1 MGVRFRTDPRM
12 RAQCTGMAL
21 DPHLPSQL
29 AFGLILA
36 GGLYLFISER
46 LRVDVTAMLILLALV
61 LTGVLDGK
69 QALSGFASEPAIIVA
84 AVFVISGA
92 LAATGITEQ
101 LGAWIGRV
109 AGKHEWR
116 TIAVVMPAVALLAA
130 FTHHVMVTAM
140 MLPLLLRHA
149 RDRQLP
155 ASRLLMP
162 MSLAASLGTTLT
174 LVSAP
179 AFLLANDMLQ
189 RAGTE
194 GLGIFSITPIGIA
207 LVLFGTAYMLLAR
220 WLLPRRSGE
229 RGDDGY
235 LRLDRYRTELLIV
248 KDSRWSTRPLAE
260 LQKTLGERF
269 RIRGWLRDGKPRN
282 DLTAASPLLA
292 GDVLLVE
299 TAADELLSLHDDAG
313 LDLNAIARF
322 GAAAS
327 GEGAPQLVQ
336 AVVAPGSEF
345 IGHSIRELD
354 FARRF
359 HVVIAGLWRRDGDVA
374 DRLSDARLR
383 EGDLLVL
390 YGRPSRFSDLAAHH
404 GFLML
409 VPFAGEA
416 KRRLR
421 APLALMI
428 LGATILAAATEWLP
442 APLAFLFGAV
452 AMVATRCVD
461 INQAYREIDVRIF
474 VMIAGVIPLGI
485 AMEQTGTAD
494 LLARGLSQL
503 VAGWPALPILLV
515 MFTAAALLTQVMSDA
530 ATTVLLGPVA
540 IALAKTL
547 DLPPTPFVVCTA
559 LGAVVAFLTPIGHH
573 GNLLILGPGQYR
585 FGDFLRIGL
594 PLTVLIA
601 LVSAWMA
608 RWLWLGGP
616 LLPHFGG

>member
-1 MGVRFRTDPRM
+1 M
-12 RAQCTGMAL
+12 RSGHAQWGM
-21 DPHLPSQL
+21 HLVDSHLWSQI
-29 AFGLILA
+29 AFGLILLGA
-36 GGLYLFISER
+36 LYLFISEK
-46 LRVDVTAMLILLALV
+46 LRVDVTAMLVLLALV
-61 LTGVLDGK
+61 LTGVLDGR

-92 LAATGITEQ
+92 LAATGISER
-101 LGAWIGRV
+101 LGTWIGRV
-109 AGKHEWR
+109 GGRGEAR
-116 TIAVVMPAVALLAA
+116 TIAVVMPLVAVLAS

-179 AFLLANDMLQ
+179 AFLLASDMLE
-189 RAGTE
+189 RAGAE
-194 GLGIFSITPIGIA
+194 GLGIFTITPIGIA
-207 LVLFGTAYMLLAR
+207 LVVVGTAYMLVAR
-220 WLLPRRSGE
+220 WLLPKRSGE
-229 RGDDGY
+229 QGDDDY

-248 KDSRWSTRPLAE
+248 RDGRWCTRTLAE
-260 LQKTLGERF
+260 LRKALGERF
-269 RIRGWLRDGKPRN
+269 RMLGWLRDGMRRD
-282 DLTAASPLLA
+282 DLGNASPLLA
-292 GDVLLVE
+292 GDILLVE
-299 TAADELLSLHDDAG
+299 AAADELLSLHDDPG

-322 GAAAS
+322 EDTLR
-327 GEGAPQLVQ
+327 GEGEPQLVQ

-345 IGHSIRELD
+345 IGRTIRELD
-354 FARRF
+354 FSRQF
-359 HVVIAGLWRRDGDVA
+359 HAVIAGLWRRGADMA

-390 YGRPSRFSDLAAHH
+390 WGRPSRFAELASHH

-421 APLALMI
+421 APLALGI
-428 LGATILAAATEWLP
+428 LGLTILAAATEWLP

-452 AMVATRCVD
+452 AMVVTRCVD
-461 INQAYREIDVRIF
+461 IEHAYRGIDVRIF

-494 LLARGLSQL
+494 LLAQGLSHVIAQ
-503 VAGWPALPILLV
+503 WPPLAILLV
-515 MFTAAALLTQVMSDA
+515 MFSLAALLTQVMSDA
-530 ATTVLLGPVA
+530 ATTALLGPIA
-540 IALAKTL
+540 ISLAQLL
-547 DLPPTPFVVCTA
+547 DLPPAPFVMCTA

-594 PLTVLIA
+594 PLTVVIA

-616 LLPHFGG
+616 LLPHVG